1 LAIACR
7 ASSWTRDDTEIS
19 SEVIWIF
26 SVHFER
32 LDYSLD
38 LTEVRVLGA
47 LLEKE
52 STTPEYYP
60 MSLNALLN
68 ACNQKSNR
76 HPVVSYDE
84 ETVAHAIELLKTKRL
99 AATILG
105 GGRVA
110 KYAQRISETLNLGRR
125 ELALLCTLM
134 LRGQQTLGELRDRSD
149 RMHHFE
155 DLSQVETCLQHLND
169 LGLAM
174 KLPRQPG
181 QKESRFA
188 HLLSG
193 DAQAEDFAEAE
204 GAPSHDRLTILEAE
218 VAELRAQVRAL
229 QEKLD
234 SVL

>member
-1 LAIACR
+1 L
-7 ASSWTRDDTEIS
+7 EYL
-19 SEVIWIF
+19 
-26 SVHFER
+26 
-32 LDYSLD
+32 LDS
-38 LTEVRVLGA
+38 TEVRVLGA

-60 MSLNALLN
+60 LSLNALVN

-76 HPVVSYDE
+76 HPVVSYDD
-84 ETVAHAIELLKTKRL
+84 ETVSNAIELLKTKRF

-105 GGRVA
+105 GSRVA
-110 KYAQRISETLNLGRR
+110 KFGQRFSETLNLGRR
-125 ELALLCTLM
+125 EIALMCTLM

-155 DLSQVETCLQHLND
+155 DLSEVERALEHLNE
-169 LGLAM
+169 LKLAV

-181 QKESRFA
+181 QKESRYA

-193 DAQAEDFAEAE
+193 EVVAEEAASYE
-204 GAPSHDRLTILEAE
+204 AAPSSDRLTVLEAE

-234 SVL
+234 AIL

>member
-1 LAIACR
+1 M
-7 ASSWTRDDTEIS
+7 
-19 SEVIWIF
+19 
-26 SVHFER
+26 
-32 LDYSLD
+32 
-38 LTEVRVLGA
+38 RVLGA

-60 MSLNALLN
+60 MSLNALVN

-84 ETVAHAIELLKTKRL
+84 ETVSHAIELLKTKRF
-99 AATILG
+99 ATTILG
-105 GGRVA
+105 GSRVA
-110 KYAQRISETLNLGRR
+110 KYAQRFSETLNLGRR
-125 ELALLCTLM
+125 ELALMCTLM

-155 DLSQVETCLQHLND
+155 DLSEVERALEHLNEMK
-169 LGLAM
+169 LAV

-181 QKESRFA
+181 QKESRYA

-193 DAQAEDFAEAE
+193 EVAAEEAASYE
-204 GAPSHDRLTILEAE
+204 GAPSSDRLTILEAE

>member
-1 LAIACR
+1 L
-7 ASSWTRDDTEIS
+7 EYL
-19 SEVIWIF
+19 
-26 SVHFER
+26 
-32 LDYSLD
+32 LDS
-38 LTEVRVLGA
+38 TEVRVLGA

-60 MSLNALLN
+60 MTLNALVN

-76 HPVVSYDE
+76 HPVVGYDE
-84 ETVAHAIELLKTKRL
+84 ETVTHAVELLKTKGF
-99 AATILG
+99 AAAISG
-105 GGRVA
+105 GGRVL
-110 KYAQRISETLNLGRR
+110 KYRQRFSETLNLGRR
-125 ELALLCTLM
+125 ELALMCTLL

-155 DLSQVETCLQHLND
+155 DLSQVETCLENLHG

-174 KLPRQPG
+174 RIARQPG
-181 QKESRFA
+181 QKESRYA

-193 DAQAEDFAEAE
+193 EVSPEETTAAEA
-204 GAPSHDRLTILEAE
+204 APATDRLTILEAE

>member
-1 LAIACR
+1 M
-7 ASSWTRDDTEIS
+7 
-19 SEVIWIF
+19 
-26 SVHFER
+26 
-32 LDYSLD
+32 
-38 LTEVRVLGA
+38 LGA

-60 MSLNALLN
+60 MSLNALVN

-76 HPVVSYDE
+76 HHVVNYDE
-84 ETVAHAIELLKTKRL
+84 ETVTHALELLKTKRY
-99 AATILG
+99 AAAILG
-105 GGRVA
+105 GGRVT
-110 KYAQRISETLNLGRR
+110 KYAQRFSETLNMGRR

-155 DLSQVETCLQHLND
+155 DLSEVETCLHHLNE
-169 LGLAM
+169 LGMATRLE
-174 KLPRQPG
+174 RRPG
-181 QKESRFA
+181 QKESRYA

-193 DAQAEDFAEAE
+193 PVAAEDVADLESAA
-204 GAPSHDRLTILEAE
+204 APSSDRLTILEGE

>member
-1 LAIACR
+1 MENL
-7 ASSWTRDDTEIS
+7 
-19 SEVIWIF
+19 
-26 SVHFER
+26 
-32 LDYSLD
+32 LDS
-38 LTEVRVLGA
+38 TEVRVLGA

-60 MSLNALLN
+60 MTLNALLN

-84 ETVAHAIELLKTKRL
+84 ETITHALELLKMKRF

-110 KYAQRISETLNLGRR
+110 KYGQRFSETLNMGRR
-125 ELALLCTLM
+125 ELALMCVLM

-155 DLSQVETCLQHLND
+155 DLSEVERCLENLNERK
-169 LGLAM
+169 LAV
-174 KLPRQPG
+174 KVPRQPG
-181 QKESRFA
+181 QKESRYA

-193 DAQAEDFAEAE
+193 EVVAEEVSVVEA
-204 GAPSHDRLTILEAE
+204 GPSSDRLTILEAE

>member
-1 LAIACR
+1 L
-7 ASSWTRDDTEIS
+7 E
-19 SEVIWIF
+19 
-26 SVHFER
+26 
-32 LDYSLD
+32 YSLD
-38 LTEVRVLGA
+38 STEVRVLGA

-60 MSLNALLN
+60 LSLNALVN

-76 HPVVSYDE
+76 HPVVSYDD
-84 ETVAHAIELLKTKRL
+84 ETVSNAIELLKTKRF

-105 GGRVA
+105 GSRVA
-110 KYAQRISETLNLGRR
+110 KYGQRFSETLNLGRR
-125 ELALLCTLM
+125 ELALMCTLM

-155 DLSQVETCLQHLND
+155 DLSEVERALEHLNE
-169 LGLAM
+169 LKLAV

-181 QKESRFA
+181 QKESRYA

-193 DAQAEDFAEAE
+193 EVVAEEVASSEA
-204 GAPSHDRLTILEAE
+204 APSSDRLTILEAE

>member
-1 LAIACR
+1 
-7 ASSWTRDDTEIS
+7 
-19 SEVIWIF
+19 
-26 SVHFER
+26 
-32 LDYSLD
+32 
-38 LTEVRVLGA
+38 
-47 LLEKE
+47 
-52 STTPEYYP
+52 
-60 MSLNALLN
+60 MSLNALIN

-76 HPVVSYDE
+76 HPVVTYDE
-84 ETVAHAIELLKTKRL
+84 ETVNHAIELLKSKRY

-110 KYAQRISETLNLGRR
+110 KFAQRFSETVNLGRR
-125 ELALLCTLM
+125 ELALLTTLL

-155 DLSQVETCLQHLND
+155 DLSEVETCLHHLQER
-169 LGLAM
+169 GMAP
-174 KLPRQPG
+174 KLERRPG
-181 QKESRFA
+181 QKESRYA

-193 DAQAEDFAEAE
+193 PVAAEDFGDAE
-204 GAPSHDRLTILEAE
+204 GPATPSLDRLAILEGE

>member
-1 LAIACR
+1 L
-7 ASSWTRDDTEIS
+7 ENL
-19 SEVIWIF
+19 
-26 SVHFER
+26 
-32 LDYSLD
+32 LDS
-38 LTEVRVLGA
+38 TEVRVLGA

-60 MSLNALLN
+60 MSLNALVN

-84 ETVAHAIELLKTKRL
+84 ETVNHAIELLKTKRY
-99 AATILG
+99 AAAILG
-105 GGRVA
+105 GSRVA
-110 KYAQRISETLNLGRR
+110 KYAQRFSETLNMGRR
-125 ELALLCTLM
+125 ELALLTTLM

-155 DLSQVETCLQHLND
+155 DLSEVETCLHHLHER
-169 LGLAM
+169 GMAT
-174 KLPRQPG
+174 KLERRPG
-181 QKESRFA
+181 QKESRYA

-193 DAQAEDFAEAE
+193 PVSAEDFGETEVVAN
-204 GAPSHDRLTILEAE
+204 PSSDRLTILEAE